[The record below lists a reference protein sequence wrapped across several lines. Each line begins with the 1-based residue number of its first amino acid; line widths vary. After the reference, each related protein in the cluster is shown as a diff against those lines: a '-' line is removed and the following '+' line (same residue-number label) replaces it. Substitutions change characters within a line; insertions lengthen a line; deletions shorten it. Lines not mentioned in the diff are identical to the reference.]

1 MPTKTFL
8 NLPKEKQFH
17 FLKFAKQ
24 EFTNHTLLEASINKI
39 LQDAKIPRGSFYQYF
54 SNKEDLYFYV
64 LKQDTEEILETI
76 RTTIEQKD
84 FLEIWVSIY
93 DSLYNH
99 IKKSKDE
106 CYYKNV
112 ILTLYQTQIQA
123 NPDIKELKNRLIQK
137 LKNTTKTKEEIL
149 SKMIELLF
157 FLLGKTLMESL
168 EKEEEQEIIKNQYI
182 TLLKMIQTGIYEGGT
197 K

>member
-64 LKQDTEEILETI
+64 LKQDTEEILEII

-84 FLEIWVSIY
+84 FLDIWVSIY

-123 NPDIKELKNRLIQK
+123 NTDIQELKNRLVQK
-137 LKNTTKTKEEIL
+137 LKNTTKTREEIL

-182 TLLKMIQTGIYEGGT
+182 TLLKMIQTSIYEGGT